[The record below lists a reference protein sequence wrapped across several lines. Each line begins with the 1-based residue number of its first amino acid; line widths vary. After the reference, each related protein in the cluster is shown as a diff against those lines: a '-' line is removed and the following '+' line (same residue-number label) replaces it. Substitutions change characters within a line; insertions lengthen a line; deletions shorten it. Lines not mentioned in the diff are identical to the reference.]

1 MNKKKSMAKIVEISK
16 EELSTQKVQL
26 ALELGGFKNLAKTLK
41 AQTAGYQQKFQ
52 VLDRMVGDLRE
63 EAKELDVLYDNFI
76 QEMDEQEKEGNRLS
90 KELGVN
96 FVETGVGK
104 EWERIAGDILSGDYS
119 VIKRGLK
126 IDIS

>member
-1 MNKKKSMAKIVEISK
+1 MRKKAMNYVSQVT
-16 EELSTQKVQL
+16 ELSTEKVEL
-26 ALELGGFKNLAKTLK
+26 ALELGGFKSYAKTLK
-41 AQTAGYQQKFQ
+41 SKFGAYQQKFT

-63 EAKELDVLYDNFI
+63 EAKELDKLYDKFQ

-90 KELGVN
+90 KELGVK
-96 FVETGVGK
+96 FVETTVGK

-119 VIKRGLK
+119 AIKRGLK